1 MFLVLIVVEV
11 MNKQRMV
18 IMDEMDLSNFLVL
31 GMEKLEDDKM
41 MNPHG
46 IFTLLS
52 TFTIH
57 IIMMWRNNTTISK
70 LFNISKTRWPYSI
83 NFLTRPTNL
92 TCCSITKK
100 NPSNILLLIHAKMNK
115 NFFIFLKHI
124 TFWLVSKFDFLVCG

>member
-57 IIMMWRNNTTISK
+57 IIMM
-70 LFNISKTRWPYSI
+70 
-83 NFLTRPTNL
+83 
-92 TCCSITKK
+92 
-100 NPSNILLLIHAKMNK
+100 
-115 NFFIFLKHI
+115 
-124 TFWLVSKFDFLVCG
+124 